1 MDNERSMSGEQR
13 VQQLR
18 EKIESRIYRE
28 KAPKIRRAN
37 RMVILI
43 ELILEMGC
51 LINAGFLI
59 LDRGIGAVLL
69 TWIAVIVAGEVVQI
83 GLFLK
88 DPGNDSLH
96 FLCIIQFGIVYIFSI
111 FLNYNDSTLFL
122 AMPLFLATLMYN
134 NCKQMDLSCITCGI
148 VATVRTILVAAGIQN
163 TSNGLPEE
171 ILVYGI
177 LMVALFSLTR
187 ATRISW
193 RFNHDAMHSM
203 EDEKEIQGII
213 MKDVLAIA
221 KGVQDKTKE
230 TDVVIDHLYDS
241 AQNINNI
248 VGEIT
253 SGTQSTADNIQ
264 NQTVMTQTIQDSIQD
279 AAGRTKNAADKATES
294 METVKESL
302 KTMEELSQHSD
313 HIAVTNSKVVASME
327 KLQKKTED
335 VKAITDMI
343 LDISSQTNLLA
354 LNASIEAAR
363 AGEAGKGFAVVADE
377 IRQLA
382 EMTKVSTEQITQI
395 MNELTEI
402 TNDTQDELK
411 SAVDSIDVQRDKV
424 KTVHESFNEV
434 EESISSLVSNMTT
447 VSEEVSAVMNA
458 NGVIVDGISTLSG
471 VSEEIAASTTEGK
484 NDMLSLHDKIASF
497 TGAVDDTFTALEEL
511 QETAVVK
518 EDVETE

>member
-1 MDNERSMSGEQR
+1 MNMDNERSMSGEQR

-88 DPGNDSLH
+88 DPGNDRLH

-163 TSNGLPEE
+163 TSNGMPEE

-363 AGEAGKGFAVVADE
+363 AGEAGKGFAVVADQ

-382 EMTKVSTEQITQI
+382 EQTKNSTESI
-395 MNELTEI
+395 TEI
-402 TNDTQDELK
+402 VGELSAYSAEASESIQDSLTVTEEQTNLIGDASKDFERINQNMQELNNEMG
-411 SAVDSIDVQRDKV
+411 SIDSMMSELMNSNNAIVDSISQLSAASQQI
-424 KTVHESFNEV
+424 TAS
-434 EESISSLVSNMTT
+434 
-447 VSEEVSAVMNA
+447 SEEATGITESNKVSSKQA
-458 NGVIVDGISTLSG
+458 
-471 VSEEIAASTTEGK
+471 K
-484 NDMLSLHDKIASF
+484 DMLEQVIDYSHQLDKYM
-497 TGAVDDTFTALEEL
+497 D
-511 QETAVVK
+511 Q
-518 EDVETE
+518 

>member
-302 KTMEELSQHSD
+302 KTMEQLSQHSD

-363 AGEAGKGFAVVADE
+363 AGEAGKGFAVVADQ

-382 EMTKVSTEQITQI
+382 EQTKNSTESI
-395 MNELTEI
+395 TEI
-402 TNDTQDELK
+402 VGELSAYSAEASESIQDSLTVTEEQTNLIGDASKDFERINQNMQELNNEMG
-411 SAVDSIDVQRDKV
+411 SIDSMMAELMNSNNAIVDSISQLSAASQQI
-424 KTVHESFNEV
+424 TAS
-434 EESISSLVSNMTT
+434 
-447 VSEEVSAVMNA
+447 SEEATGITESNKVSSKQA
-458 NGVIVDGISTLSG
+458 
-471 VSEEIAASTTEGK
+471 K
-484 NDMLSLHDKIASF
+484 DMLEQVIDYSHQLDKYM
-497 TGAVDDTFTALEEL
+497 D
-511 QETAVVK
+511 Q
-518 EDVETE
+518 

>member
-43 ELILEMGC
+43 ELILEIGC

-363 AGEAGKGFAVVADE
+363 AGEAGKGFAVVADQ

-382 EMTKVSTEQITQI
+382 EQTKNSTESI
-395 MNELTEI
+395 TEI
-402 TNDTQDELK
+402 VGELSAYSAEASESIQDSLTVTEEQTNLIGDASKDFERINQNMQELNNEMG
-411 SAVDSIDVQRDKV
+411 SIDSMMSELMNSNNAIVDSISQLSAASQQI
-424 KTVHESFNEV
+424 TAS
-434 EESISSLVSNMTT
+434 
-447 VSEEVSAVMNA
+447 SEEATGITESNKVSSKQA
-458 NGVIVDGISTLSG
+458 
-471 VSEEIAASTTEGK
+471 K
-484 NDMLSLHDKIASF
+484 DMLEQVIDYSHQLDKYM
-497 TGAVDDTFTALEEL
+497 D
-511 QETAVVK
+511 Q
-518 EDVETE
+518 

>member
-302 KTMEELSQHSD
+302 KTMEQLSQHSD

-363 AGEAGKGFAVVADE
+363 AGEAGKGFAVVADQ

-382 EMTKVSTEQITQI
+382 EQTKNSTESI
-395 MNELTEI
+395 TEI
-402 TNDTQDELK
+402 VGELSAYSAEASESIQDSLTVTEEQTNLIGDASKDFERINQNMQELNNEMG
-411 SAVDSIDVQRDKV
+411 SIDSMMSELMNSNNAIVDSISQLSAASQQI
-424 KTVHESFNEV
+424 TAS
-434 EESISSLVSNMTT
+434 
-447 VSEEVSAVMNA
+447 SEEATGITESNKVSSKQA
-458 NGVIVDGISTLSG
+458 
-471 VSEEIAASTTEGK
+471 K
-484 NDMLSLHDKIASF
+484 DMLEQVIDYSHQLDKYM
-497 TGAVDDTFTALEEL
+497 D
-511 QETAVVK
+511 Q
-518 EDVETE
+518 

>member
-1 MDNERSMSGEQR
+1 MNMDNERSMSGEQR

-43 ELILEMGC
+43 ELILEIGC
-51 LINAGFLI
+51 LINAGSLI
-59 LDRGIGAVLL
+59 LDRGISAVIL
-69 TWIAVIVAGEVVQI
+69 TWIAVIVAGEVVQL
-83 GLFLK
+83 GFFLK
-88 DPGNDSLH
+88 DPGNDRLH
-96 FLCIIQFGIVYIFSI
+96 FLCIIQFGIVYTFSI
-111 FLNYNDSTLFL
+111 FLNYNYSTLFL
-122 AMPLFLATLMYN
+122 AMPLFMATLMYN
-134 NCKQMDLSCITCGI
+134 NCKQMDLSCIVCAI

-171 ILVYGI
+171 ILAYGI
-177 LMVALFSLTR
+177 LMIALFSLTR

-363 AGEAGKGFAVVADE
+363 AGEAGKGFAVVADQ

-382 EMTKVSTEQITQI
+382 EQTKNSTESI
-395 MNELTEI
+395 TEI
-402 TNDTQDELK
+402 VGELSAYSAEASESIQDSLTVTEEQTNLIGDASKDFERINQNMQELNNEMG
-411 SAVDSIDVQRDKV
+411 SIDSMMSELMNSNNAIVDSISQLSAASQQI
-424 KTVHESFNEV
+424 TAS
-434 EESISSLVSNMTT
+434 
-447 VSEEVSAVMNA
+447 SEEATGITESNKVSSKQA
-458 NGVIVDGISTLSG
+458 
-471 VSEEIAASTTEGK
+471 K
-484 NDMLSLHDKIASF
+484 DMLEQVIDYSHQLDKYM
-497 TGAVDDTFTALEEL
+497 D
-511 QETAVVK
+511 Q
-518 EDVETE
+518 

>member
-363 AGEAGKGFAVVADE
+363 AGEAGKGFAVVADQ

-382 EMTKVSTEQITQI
+382 EQTKNSTESI
-395 MNELTEI
+395 TEI
-402 TNDTQDELK
+402 VGELSAYSAEASESIQDSLTVTEEQTNLIGDASKDFERINQNMQELNNEMG
-411 SAVDSIDVQRDKV
+411 SIDSMMSELMNSNNAIVDSISQLSAASQQI
-424 KTVHESFNEV
+424 TAS
-434 EESISSLVSNMTT
+434 
-447 VSEEVSAVMNA
+447 SEEATGITESNKVSSKQA
-458 NGVIVDGISTLSG
+458 
-471 VSEEIAASTTEGK
+471 K
-484 NDMLSLHDKIASF
+484 DMLEQVIDYSHQLDKYM
-497 TGAVDDTFTALEEL
+497 D
-511 QETAVVK
+511 Q
-518 EDVETE
+518 

>member
-88 DPGNDSLH
+88 DPGNDRLH

-148 VATVRTILVAAGIQN
+148 VATVRMILVAAGIQN

-363 AGEAGKGFAVVADE
+363 AGEAGKGFAVVADQ

-382 EMTKVSTEQITQI
+382 EQTKNSTESI
-395 MNELTEI
+395 TEI
-402 TNDTQDELK
+402 VGELSAYSAEASESIQDSLTVTEEQTNLIGDASKDFERINQNMQELNNEMG
-411 SAVDSIDVQRDKV
+411 SIDSMMSELMNSNNAIVDSISQLSAASQQI
-424 KTVHESFNEV
+424 TAS
-434 EESISSLVSNMTT
+434 
-447 VSEEVSAVMNA
+447 SEEATGITESNKVSSKQA
-458 NGVIVDGISTLSG
+458 
-471 VSEEIAASTTEGK
+471 K
-484 NDMLSLHDKIASF
+484 DMLEQVIDYSHQLDKYM
-497 TGAVDDTFTALEEL
+497 D
-511 QETAVVK
+511 Q
-518 EDVETE
+518 

>member
-88 DPGNDSLH
+88 DPGNDRLH

-343 LDISSQTNLLA
+343 LNISSQTNLLA

-363 AGEAGKGFAVVADE
+363 AGEAGKGFAVVADQ

-382 EMTKVSTEQITQI
+382 EQTKNSTESI
-395 MNELTEI
+395 TEI
-402 TNDTQDELK
+402 VGELSAYSAEASESIQDSLTVTEEQTNLIGDASKDFERINQNMQELNNEMG
-411 SAVDSIDVQRDKV
+411 SIDSMMSELMNSNNAIVDSISQLSAASQQI
-424 KTVHESFNEV
+424 TAS
-434 EESISSLVSNMTT
+434 
-447 VSEEVSAVMNA
+447 SEEATGITESNKVSSKQA
-458 NGVIVDGISTLSG
+458 
-471 VSEEIAASTTEGK
+471 K
-484 NDMLSLHDKIASF
+484 DMLEQVIDYSHQLDKYM
-497 TGAVDDTFTALEEL
+497 D
-511 QETAVVK
+511 Q
-518 EDVETE
+518 

>member
-1 MDNERSMSGEQR
+1 MNMDNERSMSGEQR

-43 ELILEMGC
+43 EFILEMGC

-88 DPGNDSLH
+88 DPGNDRLH

-363 AGEAGKGFAVVADE
+363 AGEAGKGFAVVADQ

-382 EMTKVSTEQITQI
+382 EQTKNSTESI
-395 MNELTEI
+395 TEI
-402 TNDTQDELK
+402 VGELSAYSAEASESIQDSLTVTEEQTNLIGDASKDFERINQNMQELNNEMG
-411 SAVDSIDVQRDKV
+411 SIDSMMSELMNSNNAIVDSISQLSAASQQI
-424 KTVHESFNEV
+424 TAS
-434 EESISSLVSNMTT
+434 
-447 VSEEVSAVMNA
+447 SEEATGITESNKVSSKQA
-458 NGVIVDGISTLSG
+458 
-471 VSEEIAASTTEGK
+471 K
-484 NDMLSLHDKIASF
+484 DMLEQVIDYSHQLDKYM
-497 TGAVDDTFTALEEL
+497 D
-511 QETAVVK
+511 Q
-518 EDVETE
+518 

>member
-1 MDNERSMSGEQR
+1 MNMDNERSMSGEQR

-18 EKIESRIYRE
+18 DKIESRIYRE

-37 RMVILI
+37 RIVLI
-43 ELILEMGC
+43 VQLILEFGI
-51 LINAGFLI
+51 LLNVGFI
-59 LDRGIGAVLL
+59 SATKGVTFAI
-69 TWIAVIVAGEVVQI
+69 IAMIALVIVGEIISV
-83 GLFLK
+83 FLYFR
-88 DPGNDSLH
+88 DPGDDRMNH
-96 FLCIIQFGIVYIFSI
+96 FWTIQFGVVYTMAI
-111 FLNYNDSTLFL
+111 FLNTNNSMIF
-122 AMPLFLATLMYN
+122 AAFPIFVATIMYN
-134 NCKQMDLSCITCGI
+134 NCRQMDLDCITCA
-148 VATVRTILVAAGIQN
+148 VVNTVRMILIFAGVHES
-163 TSNGLPEE
+163 SNSIHQEGITYI
-171 ILVYGI
+171 ILIVS
-177 LMVALFSLTR
+177 LFVLSM
-187 ATRISW
+187 ATKISW

-230 TDVVIDHLYDS
+230 ADVVIDHLYDS

-327 KLQKKTED
+327 KLQKKTDD

-363 AGEAGKGFAVVADE
+363 AGEAGKGFAVVAE
-377 IRQLA
+377 QIRQLA
-382 EMTKVSTEQITQI
+382 EQTKNSTESI
-395 MNELTEI
+395 TEI
-402 TNDTQDELK
+402 VGELSAYSAEASESIQDSLAVTEEQNNLIGDASKDFERINQNMQELNNEMG
-411 SAVDSIDVQRDKV
+411 SIDSMMSELMNSNNAIVDSISQLSAASQQI
-424 KTVHESFNEV
+424 TAS
-434 EESISSLVSNMTT
+434 
-447 VSEEVSAVMNA
+447 SEEAT
-458 NGVIVDGISTLSG
+458 GITQSNKES
-471 VSEEIAASTTEGK
+471 SKQAK
-484 NDMLSLHDKIASF
+484 DMLEQVIDYSHQLDKYM
-497 TGAVDDTFTALEEL
+497 D
-511 QETAVVK
+511 Q
-518 EDVETE
+518 

>member
-88 DPGNDSLH
+88 DPGNDRLH

-264 NQTVMTQTIQDSIQD
+264 NQTVMTQTIQD

-363 AGEAGKGFAVVADE
+363 AGEAGKGFAVVADQ

-382 EMTKVSTEQITQI
+382 EQTKNSTESI
-395 MNELTEI
+395 TEI
-402 TNDTQDELK
+402 VGELSAYSAEASESIQDSLTVTEEQTNLIGDASKDFERINQNMQELNNEMG
-411 SAVDSIDVQRDKV
+411 SIDSMMSELMNSNNAIVDSISQLSAASQQI
-424 KTVHESFNEV
+424 TAS
-434 EESISSLVSNMTT
+434 
-447 VSEEVSAVMNA
+447 SEEATGITESNKVSSKQA
-458 NGVIVDGISTLSG
+458 
-471 VSEEIAASTTEGK
+471 K
-484 NDMLSLHDKIASF
+484 DMLEQVIDYSHQLDKYM
-497 TGAVDDTFTALEEL
+497 D
-511 QETAVVK
+511 Q
-518 EDVETE
+518 

>member
-1 MDNERSMSGEQR
+1 MNMDNERSMSGEQR

-88 DPGNDSLH
+88 DPGNDRLH

-148 VATVRTILVAAGIQN
+148 VATVRMILVAAGIQN

-363 AGEAGKGFAVVADE
+363 AGEAGKGFAVVADQ

-382 EMTKVSTEQITQI
+382 EQTKNSTESI
-395 MNELTEI
+395 TEI
-402 TNDTQDELK
+402 VGELSAYSAEASESIQDSLTVTEEQTNLIGDASKDFERINQNMQELNNEMG
-411 SAVDSIDVQRDKV
+411 SIDSMMSELMNSNNAIVDSISQLSAASQQI
-424 KTVHESFNEV
+424 TAS
-434 EESISSLVSNMTT
+434 
-447 VSEEVSAVMNA
+447 SEEATGITESNKVSSKQA
-458 NGVIVDGISTLSG
+458 
-471 VSEEIAASTTEGK
+471 K
-484 NDMLSLHDKIASF
+484 DMLEQVIDYSHQLDKYM
-497 TGAVDDTFTALEEL
+497 D
-511 QETAVVK
+511 Q
-518 EDVETE
+518 

>member
-1 MDNERSMSGEQR
+1 MDNERSRSGEQR

-28 KAPKIRRAN
+28 KSPKIRRAN

-43 ELILEMGC
+43 ELIMEIGC

-59 LDRGIGAVLL
+59 LDRGIGAALL
-69 TWIAVIVAGEVVQI
+69 TWITVIVAGEVVQI

-88 DPGNDSLH
+88 DPGNDRLH

-122 AMPLFLATLMYN
+122 AMPLFMATLMYN

-363 AGEAGKGFAVVADE
+363 AGEAGKGFAVVADQ

-382 EMTKVSTEQITQI
+382 EQTKNSTESI
-395 MNELTEI
+395 TEI
-402 TNDTQDELK
+402 VGELSAYSAEASESIQDSLTVTEEQTNLIGDASKDFERINQNMQELNNEMG
-411 SAVDSIDVQRDKV
+411 SIDSMMSELMNSNNAIVDSISQLSAASQQI
-424 KTVHESFNEV
+424 TAS
-434 EESISSLVSNMTT
+434 
-447 VSEEVSAVMNA
+447 SEEATGITESNKVSSKQA
-458 NGVIVDGISTLSG
+458 
-471 VSEEIAASTTEGK
+471 K
-484 NDMLSLHDKIASF
+484 DMLEQVIDYSHQLDKYM
-497 TGAVDDTFTALEEL
+497 D
-511 QETAVVK
+511 Q
-518 EDVETE
+518 

>member
-1 MDNERSMSGEQR
+1 MNMDNERSMSGEQR

-51 LINAGFLI
+51 LINAGSLI
-59 LDRGIGAVLL
+59 LTRGIGAVIL
-69 TWIAVIVAGEVVQI
+69 TWIAVIVAGEVVQF
-83 GLFLK
+83 GFFLK
-88 DPGNDSLH
+88 DPGNDRLH
-96 FLCIIQFGIVYIFSI
+96 FLCIIQFGIVYTFSI
-111 FLNYNDSTLFL
+111 FLNYNYSTLFL
-122 AMPLFLATLMYN
+122 AMPLFMATLMYN

-171 ILVYGI
+171 ILAYGI

-363 AGEAGKGFAVVADE
+363 AGEAGKGFAVVADQ

-382 EMTKVSTEQITQI
+382 EQTKNSTESI
-395 MNELTEI
+395 TEI
-402 TNDTQDELK
+402 VGELSAYSAEASESIQDSLTVTEEQTNLIGDASKDFERINQNMQELNNEMG
-411 SAVDSIDVQRDKV
+411 SIDSMMSELMNSNNAIVDSISQLSAASQQI
-424 KTVHESFNEV
+424 TAS
-434 EESISSLVSNMTT
+434 
-447 VSEEVSAVMNA
+447 SEEATGITESNKVSSKQA
-458 NGVIVDGISTLSG
+458 
-471 VSEEIAASTTEGK
+471 K
-484 NDMLSLHDKIASF
+484 DMLEQVIDYSHQLDKYM
-497 TGAVDDTFTALEEL
+497 D
-511 QETAVVK
+511 Q
-518 EDVETE
+518 

>member
-88 DPGNDSLH
+88 DPGNDRLH

-163 TSNGLPEE
+163 TSNGMPEE

-363 AGEAGKGFAVVADE
+363 AGEAGKGFAVVADQ

-382 EMTKVSTEQITQI
+382 EQTKNSTESI
-395 MNELTEI
+395 TEI
-402 TNDTQDELK
+402 VGELSAYSAEASESIQDSLTVTEEQTNLIGDASKDFERINQNMQELNNEMG
-411 SAVDSIDVQRDKV
+411 SIDSMMSELMNSNNAIVDSISQLSAASQQI
-424 KTVHESFNEV
+424 TAS
-434 EESISSLVSNMTT
+434 
-447 VSEEVSAVMNA
+447 SEEATGITESNKVSSKQA
-458 NGVIVDGISTLSG
+458 
-471 VSEEIAASTTEGK
+471 K
-484 NDMLSLHDKIASF
+484 DMLEQVIDYSHQLDKYM
-497 TGAVDDTFTALEEL
+497 D
-511 QETAVVK
+511 Q
-518 EDVETE
+518 

>member
-1 MDNERSMSGEQR
+1 MNMDNERSMSGEQR

-28 KAPKIRRAN
+28 KAPKIKRAN

-43 ELILEMGC
+43 ELILEIGC
-51 LINAGFLI
+51 LINAGSLI
-59 LDRGIGAVLL
+59 LDRGISAVIL
-69 TWIAVIVAGEVVQI
+69 TWIAVIVAGEVVQF
-83 GLFLK
+83 GFFLK
-88 DPGNDSLH
+88 DPGNDRLH
-96 FLCIIQFGIVYIFSI
+96 FLCIIQFGIVYTFSI
-111 FLNYNDSTLFL
+111 F
-122 AMPLFLATLMYN
+122 MYN

-171 ILVYGI
+171 ILAYGI

-363 AGEAGKGFAVVADE
+363 AGEAGKGFAVVADQ

-382 EMTKVSTEQITQI
+382 EQTKNSTESI
-395 MNELTEI
+395 TEI
-402 TNDTQDELK
+402 VGELSAYSAEASESIQDSLTVTEEQTNLIGDASKDFERINQNMQELNNEMG
-411 SAVDSIDVQRDKV
+411 SIDSMMSELMNSNNAIVDSISQLSAASQQI
-424 KTVHESFNEV
+424 TAS
-434 EESISSLVSNMTT
+434 
-447 VSEEVSAVMNA
+447 SEEATGITESNKVSSKQA
-458 NGVIVDGISTLSG
+458 
-471 VSEEIAASTTEGK
+471 K
-484 NDMLSLHDKIASF
+484 DMLEQVIDYSHQLDKYM
-497 TGAVDDTFTALEEL
+497 D
-511 QETAVVK
+511 Q
-518 EDVETE
+518 

>member
-1 MDNERSMSGEQR
+1 MNMDNERSMSGEQR

-43 ELILEMGC
+43 ELIMEIGC

-59 LDRGIGAVLL
+59 LDRGIGAALL

-363 AGEAGKGFAVVADE
+363 AGEAGKGFAVVADQ

-382 EMTKVSTEQITQI
+382 EQTKNSTESI
-395 MNELTEI
+395 TEI
-402 TNDTQDELK
+402 VGELSAYSAEASESIQDSLTVTEEQTNLIGDASKDFERINQNMQELNNEMG
-411 SAVDSIDVQRDKV
+411 SIDSMMSELMNSNNAIVDSISQLSAASQQI
-424 KTVHESFNEV
+424 TAS
-434 EESISSLVSNMTT
+434 
-447 VSEEVSAVMNA
+447 SEEATGITESNKVSSKQA
-458 NGVIVDGISTLSG
+458 
-471 VSEEIAASTTEGK
+471 K
-484 NDMLSLHDKIASF
+484 DMLEQVIDYSHQLDKYM
-497 TGAVDDTFTALEEL
+497 D
-511 QETAVVK
+511 Q
-518 EDVETE
+518 

>member
-88 DPGNDSLH
+88 DPGNDRLH

-363 AGEAGKGFAVVADE
+363 AGEAGKGFAVVADQ

-382 EMTKVSTEQITQI
+382 EQTKNSTESI
-395 MNELTEI
+395 TEI
-402 TNDTQDELK
+402 VGELSAYSAEASESIQDSLTVTEEQTNLIGDASKDFERINQNMQELNNEMG
-411 SAVDSIDVQRDKV
+411 SIDSMMSELMNSNNAIVDSISQLSAASQQI
-424 KTVHESFNEV
+424 TAS
-434 EESISSLVSNMTT
+434 
-447 VSEEVSAVMNA
+447 SEEATGITESNKVSSKQA
-458 NGVIVDGISTLSG
+458 
-471 VSEEIAASTTEGK
+471 K
-484 NDMLSLHDKIASF
+484 DMLEQVIDYSHQLDKYM
-497 TGAVDDTFTALEEL
+497 D
-511 QETAVVK
+511 Q
-518 EDVETE
+518 

>member
-1 MDNERSMSGEQR
+1 MNMDNERSMSGEQR

-88 DPGNDSLH
+88 DPGNDRLH

-363 AGEAGKGFAVVADE
+363 AGEAGKGFAVVADQ

-382 EMTKVSTEQITQI
+382 EQTKNSTESI
-395 MNELTEI
+395 TEI
-402 TNDTQDELK
+402 VGELSAYSAEASESIQDSLTVTEEQTNLIGDASKDFERINQNMQELNNEMG
-411 SAVDSIDVQRDKV
+411 SIDSMMSELMNSNNAIVDSISQLSAASQQI
-424 KTVHESFNEV
+424 TAS
-434 EESISSLVSNMTT
+434 
-447 VSEEVSAVMNA
+447 SEEATGITESNKVSSKQA
-458 NGVIVDGISTLSG
+458 
-471 VSEEIAASTTEGK
+471 K
-484 NDMLSLHDKIASF
+484 DMLEQVIDYSHQLDKYM
-497 TGAVDDTFTALEEL
+497 D
-511 QETAVVK
+511 Q
-518 EDVETE
+518 

>member
-1 MDNERSMSGEQR
+1 MNMDNERSMSGEQR

-59 LDRGIGAVLL
+59 LDRGIGVVLL

-88 DPGNDSLH
+88 DPGNDRLH
-96 FLCIIQFGIVYIFSI
+96 FLCIIQFGIIYIFSI

-363 AGEAGKGFAVVADE
+363 AGEAGKGFAVVADQ

-382 EMTKVSTEQITQI
+382 EQTKNSTESI
-395 MNELTEI
+395 TEI
-402 TNDTQDELK
+402 VGELSAYSAEASESIQDSLAVTEEQTNLIGDASKDFERINQNMQELNNEMG
-411 SAVDSIDVQRDKV
+411 SIDSMMSELMNSNNAIVDSISQLSAASQQI
-424 KTVHESFNEV
+424 TAS
-434 EESISSLVSNMTT
+434 
-447 VSEEVSAVMNA
+447 SEEATGITESNKVSSKQA
-458 NGVIVDGISTLSG
+458 
-471 VSEEIAASTTEGK
+471 K
-484 NDMLSLHDKIASF
+484 DMLEQVIDYSHQLDKYM
-497 TGAVDDTFTALEEL
+497 D
-511 QETAVVK
+511 Q
-518 EDVETE
+518 